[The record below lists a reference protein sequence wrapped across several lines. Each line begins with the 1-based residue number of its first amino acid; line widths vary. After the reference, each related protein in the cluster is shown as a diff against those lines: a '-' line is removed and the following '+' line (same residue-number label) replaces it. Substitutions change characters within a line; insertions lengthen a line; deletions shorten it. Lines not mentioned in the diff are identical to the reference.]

1 MVLMYLMVFL
11 FILVLCNI
19 NYDILICIY
28 VFKLYK
34 LGHLM
39 LETDNI
45 LKIHYKA
52 DV

>member
-1 MVLMYLMVFL
+1 MIFL
-11 FILVLCNI
+11 FILVICNI

-28 VFKLYK
+28 VFQWHKM
-34 LGHLM
+34 GHLI

-45 LKIHYKA
+45 LKIHSKA